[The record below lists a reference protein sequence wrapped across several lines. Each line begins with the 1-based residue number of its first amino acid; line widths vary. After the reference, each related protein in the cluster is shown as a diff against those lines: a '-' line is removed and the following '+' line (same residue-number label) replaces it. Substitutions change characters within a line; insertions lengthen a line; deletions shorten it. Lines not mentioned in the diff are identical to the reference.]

1 MKLKPLGVGL
11 IELLVVLAIL
21 GILASVLLPGYQ
33 DHVLKSYR
41 AEAMQ
46 ALLKVAGLQEML
58 LVDQQ
63 RYSADLTE
71 LGFAAKQFLTESGRY
86 KISAVVT
93 EQGYQLKAQAQQA
106 QTEDKSCQVFLL
118 NNYGQ
123 KSSEPGSV
131 CWTY

>member
-1 MKLKPLGVGL
+1 MSFRQQGMGL
-11 IELLVVLAIL
+11 IEVLVVMAIL

-63 RYSADLTE
+63 RYSADLSE

-118 NNYGQ
+118 NSYGQ
-123 KSSEPGSV
+123 KSSEPGSA

>member
-1 MKLKPLGVGL
+1 MKFRGRGIGI
-11 IELLVVLAIL
+11 IELLVVLTIM

-86 KISAVVT
+86 KISAMVT

-106 QTEDKSCQVFLL
+106 QSEDKSCQVFLL
-118 NNYGQ
+118 NSYGQ
-123 KSSEPGSV
+123 KSSEPDSV

>member
-1 MKLKPLGVGL
+1 MSFRQQGMGL
-11 IELLVVLAIL
+11 IEVLVVMAIL

-63 RYSADLTE
+63 RYSADLSE

-118 NNYGQ
+118 NSYGQ
-123 KSSEPGSV
+123 KSSQPGSA

>member
-1 MKLKPLGVGL
+1 MRSRWRGLGL
-11 IELLVVLAIL
+11 IEVLVVLAIM

-33 DHVLKSYR
+33 EHVLKSYR

-58 LVDQQ
+58 LVDQR
-63 RYSADLTE
+63 RYSADMTE
-71 LGFAAKQFLTESGRY
+71 LGFAAKQFFTESGRY
-86 KISAVVT
+86 KISAVIT

-106 QTEDKSCQVFLL
+106 QTEDKSCQIFLL
-118 NNYGQ
+118 NSYGQ
-123 KSSEPGSV
+123 KSSEPSSA